1 MTAQQDT
8 SPRSKDAARPA
19 ESSYQFT
26 GHQYRCMIE
35 TGVLGPEDKVEL
47 IQGEIRYMP
56 PMSSEHSASIE
67 QLDEWFQDHRRN
79 DYRVRCQLTLHL
91 GPDFSPDPD
100 LAIVRRREQSV
111 GGIDPQPADV
121 LLIIEISKTSLQ
133 RDLGQKALGYARAQV
148 PEVWVID
155 TAQRELHRLTHPS
168 EQGYL
173 NREVFHSNDTLT
185 PQLLP
190 QLAMPLSQGMPEKP

>member
-1 MTAQQDT
+1 MTTQQDT
-8 SPRSKDAARPA
+8 SSRGKAPARPA
-19 ESSYQFT
+19 EGTYQFT
-26 GHQYRCMIE
+26 SDQYRCIIE
-35 TGVLGPEDKVEL
+35 TGVLAPEDKVEL
-47 IQGEIRYMP
+47 IQGQIRYMP

-91 GPDFSPDPD
+91 GPDFSPNPD

-111 GGIDPQPADV
+111 GGIDPKPADV

-133 RDLGQKALGYARAQV
+133 RELGQKALGYARAQV

-155 TAQRELHRLTHPS
+155 TEQRELHRLTNPS
-168 EQGYL
+168 DQGL
-173 NREVFHSNDTLT
+173 GTVQ
-185 PQLLP
+185 PC
-190 QLAMPLSQGMPEKP
+190 K